1 MWRRV
6 KTVKIK
12 LQYNIILVFQILA
25 NFFFVFVTY
34 FLDFVDLG
42 IYQGA
47 VPPALEEAPD
57 ETFLAFQ
64 TTALQEVAV
73 EEIGKGTPEEGEFCI
88 TQLGS
93 ACT

>member
-1 MWRRV
+1 M

-12 LQYNIILVFQILA
+12 LQYNIILVFQILTD
-25 NFFFVFVTY
+25 FLFVVATY
-34 FLDFVDLG
+34 LFDFVDLG

-64 TTALQEVAV
+64 TSALQEVAV
-73 EEIGKGTPEEGEFCI
+73 EKIGKGAPEEGLYCYSI
-88 TQLGS
+88 L
-93 ACT
+93 